1 MTTLKKTFALA
12 SAATLTFTL
21 VACGSD
27 KKSEETAT
35 TTSAAATTTSAAAEP
50 SATTEAPAPTT
61 EVQPTTEEAQP
72 EAAAPAPAQEAPA
85 QSGNTAAAAADVA
98 GIQETANAVFNFDV
112 TVKDYFNGLIAH
124 TCEEKRAQ
132 ANIDTSMLNQIP
144 DVKMKDTPQGAN
156 MPTFGGI
163 SNIQVNGSTATADVT
178 VSAQGRTETQN
189 VSFQKRGNTWVIC

>member
-35 TTSAAATTTSAAAEP
+35 TTSAAATTTSAAPEP
-50 SATTEAPAPTT
+50 TETTPAPAPTT
-61 EVQPTTEEAQP
+61 EAAPSEEKKP
-72 EAAAPAPAQEAPA
+72 EEAAPAPAQNAPE
-85 QSGNTAAAAADVA
+85 QGRSAAASAADVA

-132 ANIDTSMLNQIP
+132 ANIDTSLLNQIP
-144 DVKMKDTPQGAN
+144 NVKMKDTPQGAN

-163 SNIQVNGSTATADVT
+163 TNIQVNGNTATADVT